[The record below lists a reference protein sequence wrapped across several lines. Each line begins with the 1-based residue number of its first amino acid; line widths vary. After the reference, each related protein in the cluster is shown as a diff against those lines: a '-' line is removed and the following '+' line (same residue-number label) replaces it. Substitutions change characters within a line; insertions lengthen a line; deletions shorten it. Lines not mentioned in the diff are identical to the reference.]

1 MQRKVCTRKVDEL
14 GRIVLPQ
21 DARSALKIGEKQS
34 LDIYLD
40 DDSIIIRKNNKKP
53 DCVLCG
59 DSETQFVEIK
69 RSYICTN
76 CISEIKDN

>member
-21 DARSALKIGEKQS
+21 EARSALQIGEKQS

-40 DDSIIIRKNNKKP
+40 DNAIIIRKNDKLP
-53 DCVLCG
+53 VCVLCG
-59 DSETQFVEIK
+59 DSETQLVEVK